1 MSEQDIETAN
11 EDLTKDLYRLLQLKA
26 RKAEIEHEIEFIQ
39 TQLADLFDKV
49 QFEVDNRQFKAKV
62 MRSETFDVDLGVL
75 KAEAPELYSKV
86 TKQILDKSAF
96 NRIVTNGGL
105 ETDLA
110 NKIIAIKPRKP
121 WLSITEVTDTEEE
134 TDE

>member
-1 MSEQDIETAN
+1 MSEQDVETAN

-26 RKAEIEHEIEFIQ
+26 RKVEIEHEIEFIQ
-39 TQLADLFDKV
+39 VQLADLFEKID
-49 QFEVDNRQFKAKV
+49 FEVDNRHFKAKV
-62 MRSETFDVDLGVL
+62 MRSETFDVDLAVL

-86 TKQILDKSAF
+86 TKPVLDKTAF

-105 ETDLA
+105 EADLA

-121 WLSITEVTDTEEE
+121 WLSISEITDTEES